1 MSLNLLNNTG
11 LFVPTTNEWDIQSLR
26 DMDITKPEFKE
37 LLVRLY
43 QNINTITRTL
53 NLKDSAYYLQ
63 QEFVNGQVLF
73 PNPNMLNASING
85 RQIFRL
91 VINFGALP
99 NTTKISIP
107 HNINMNQ
114 NFTFTRIY
122 GVANNTS
129 VTPSFLPIPY
139 SSASSVANNIEL
151 SVDSVNVNITTGSNR
166 SAYTTTYV
174 ILEYV
179 KE

>member
-1 MSLNLLNNTG
+1 MSSNLQNNTG
-11 LFVPTTNEWDIQSLR
+11 LFVPTTNVWDVDRIK
-26 DMDITKPEFKE
+26 DIDVNKPEFRE

-43 QNINTITRTL
+43 QNINNICLVL
-53 NLKDSAYYLQ
+53 NLKDSALYFD
-63 QEFVNGQVLF
+63 QEFINGQVLF
-73 PNPNMLNASING
+73 PNPNTINAPIEG

-91 VINFGALP
+91 VVNFGPLP
-99 NTTKISIP
+99 NTGTISIP
-107 HNINMNQ
+107 HNLYVSGSYS
-114 NFTFTRIY
+114 FTRIY
-122 GVANNTS
+122 GVTTNPTS
-129 VTPSFLPIPY
+129 LSFLPIPY

-151 SVDSVNVNITTGSNR
+151 SVDSVNVNITTGSNQ